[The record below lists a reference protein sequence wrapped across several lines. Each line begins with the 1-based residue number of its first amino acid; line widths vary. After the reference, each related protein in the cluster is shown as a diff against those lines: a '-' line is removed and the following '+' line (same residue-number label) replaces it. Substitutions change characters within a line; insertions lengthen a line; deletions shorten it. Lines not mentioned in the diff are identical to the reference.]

1 MNDPFDAL
9 LHRYRGLLFSL
20 CQRYQRR
27 SATLEDLLQE
37 ASVALWMNRERL
49 LALSAGPRQAAFVWK
64 IARNAI
70 IDNLRRTPMSE
81 ALPEGYETEDE
92 DRSKV
97 YELRER
103 IALLPEPDRTVV
115 TMQLEGYS
123 YEEIAESLKMTV
135 KNVSMRLVRI
145 KEKIRKEWT

>member
-49 LALSAGPRQAAFVWK
+49 LALSEGPRQAAFVWK

-135 KNVSMRLVRI
+135 KNVSVRLVRI